1 MDPTFVGV
9 FEWWIWRI
17 LAKNLGLCPIIVGPA
32 LNVQKMQSDFPIF
45 LLWVFLPN
53 QCRWKVV
60 KTATFSFVSKISFY
74 SWTWSINHFVEN
86 KQNKA
91 MKRCFRT
98 CVDRVVKEPIL
109 EHLRHFEF
117 SEEEDE
123 IDCHIGP
130 DAEEELKNYE
140 YYHLDDYTT
149 ISKILKLLAGWLDQM
164 KTLPEHAVL
173 DHPPVLPSEQT
184 VTNCNFTN
192 KGFFP
197 LSFDRKYCC
206 H

>member
-1 MDPTFVGV
+1 
-9 FEWWIWRI
+9 
-17 LAKNLGLCPIIVGPA
+17 
-32 LNVQKMQSDFPIF
+32 
-45 LLWVFLPN
+45 
-53 QCRWKVV
+53 
-60 KTATFSFVSKISFY
+60 
-74 SWTWSINHFVEN
+74 
-86 KQNKA
+86 

-192 KGFFP
+192 KGFSPFLLSKMLLP
-197 LSFDRKYCC
+197 LNLLNHNILYHLKDMTTTRLNSHIMAKNVRISCAKVMTKQEGLTICFGC
-206 H
+206 

>member
-1 MDPTFVGV
+1 
-9 FEWWIWRI
+9 
-17 LAKNLGLCPIIVGPA
+17 
-32 LNVQKMQSDFPIF
+32 
-45 LLWVFLPN
+45 
-53 QCRWKVV
+53 
-60 KTATFSFVSKISFY
+60 
-74 SWTWSINHFVEN
+74 
-86 KQNKA
+86 

-140 YYHLDDYTT
+140 NYQLDDYTT
-149 ISKILKLLAGWLDQM
+149 ISKILKLLAAWLDQM
-164 KTLPEHAVL
+164 KNLPEHAVL

-184 VTNCNFTN
+184 VTNCNFTD
-192 KGFFP
+192 KGFSPF
-197 LSFDRKYCC
+197 SFIENAAATKVIES
-206 H
+206 